1 MEKTLKTSKLVIS
14 VLLLSCSNM
23 VSAALY
29 EISYISNDYGRLGS
43 FTIDSQDIINN
54 RGNNPLGGNYVLN
67 DFIQDLNFS
76 YNGMKWMSQD
86 ISIGTQEAHGF
97 DFVGDIPVLTSAN
110 GALAINSNNESIV
123 MYHPSVGVLFG
134 SEYILGNWITS
145 EVTAVPLPAAMWLM
159 LTGLISLF
167 SFRKK
172 HNK

>member
-1 MEKTLKTSKLVIS
+1 
-14 VLLLSCSNM
+14 
-23 VSAALY
+23 
-29 EISYISNDYGRLGS
+29 
-43 FTIDSQDIINN
+43 
-54 RGNNPLGGNYVLN
+54 
-67 DFIQDLNFS
+67 
-76 YNGMKWMSQD
+76 MKWMSQD
-86 ISIGTQEAHGF
+86 ISIGTHEAHWF

-145 EVTAVPLPAAMWLM
+145 EVTAVPLPASMWLM